1 MPTYQYLCTECGARL
16 EQVQRFTDAPL
27 TECTACQGR
36 LRKVYSAVG
45 VVFKGS
51 GFYHNDSRAKPAANG
66 ERDSKDGGK
75 DGGESKADT
84 GKADK
89 TTTEAKTDGK
99 GKSEAGGKSDRPKEG
114 RGDRRGEG
122 RGDRTPASTSGGSS
136 SSRDSSP
143 STPASP
149 ATKSA

>member
-66 ERDSKDGGK
+66 ERDSKDS
-75 DGGESKADT
+75 GESKSDT
-84 GKADK
+84 SKTDK

-99 GKSEAGGKSDRPKEG
+99 GKSEAGSKGDRPKEG
-114 RGDRRGEG
+114 RGDRRGES
-122 RGDRTPASTSGGSS
+122 RGDRAPAGTSGGSSSS

-143 STPASP
+143 SAPATP